1 MFVSATIER
10 RSIEVNQRPG
20 LYVSVLIHHFPIY
33 RGVKDLFHTGIQLHQ
48 LTCSTWHT
56 IDQSEHI
63 VFVVSVCICLLFWN
77 MTHCVGSTHSVV
89 SVQSLCACRAGRGKL
104 AVPCHVLDQGSL
116 CWWCQLL
123 CGFTFLLSR
132 HSVKHIHFISST
144 TLWIYIMQLYGFP

>member
-20 LYVSVLIHHFPIY
+20 PYVSVLIHHFPIY

-89 SVQSLCACRAGRGKL
+89 SVQSLCACRAGVSL
-104 AVPCHVLDQGSL
+104 QFHVMFCTRALSVDDDVGSP
-116 CWWCQLL
+116 
-123 CGFTFLLSR
+123 FLLTK
-132 HSVKHIHFISST
+132 HSVIHIHFISST
-144 TLWIYIMQLYGFP
+144 TLWIYIMQLYGIP